1 LSLSPLAWQAYWQ
14 SGSARFEDL
23 EMNSCSA
30 ATGTIAGRR
39 HVRLGGRLSLFLLA
53 LVTGCNRSG
62 LDLAPVEG
70 IVTYNGSPV
79 ADAGV
84 MFAPAQGP
92 SAMATTD
99 AEGRFTLTTAN
110 HPGALIGEHRV
121 SISKVETIAIPQRRG
136 FPLYQ
141 QKHQIPAKYADSAT
155 SELTASVVD
164 DDNHFEFNLN

>member
-1 LSLSPLAWQAYWQ
+1 MIS
-14 SGSARFEDL
+14 F
-23 EMNSCSA
+23 SA
-30 ATGTIAGRR
+30 AAGTVAGRGR
-39 HVRLGGRLSLFLLA
+39 VRSSGRASLVLLA
-53 LVTGCNRSG
+53 LIAGCNRSG

-70 IVTYNGSPV
+70 IVTYNGAPV

-99 AEGRFTLTTAN
+99 TEGKFTLTTAN

-121 SISKVETIAIPQRRG
+121 SISKVETIAIPQQRG

-141 QKHQIPAKYADSAT
+141 HKHEIPEKYADVST

-164 DDNHFEFNLN
+164 DDNHIEFDLK